1 MAQLIDFILHIDQ
14 HLVTL
19 VNNFGNWSYVILFA
33 MVFIETGI
41 VIFPFLPGDS
51 LLFASAALA
60 ANPAYHLNNGV
71 LFIVF
76 LAAAVIGDTV
86 NYEIGRHLSDRALDN
101 SFFGRFINRDK
112 LAVAED
118 FFDRHGG
125 KTIAIARFVP
135 IVRTFAPF
143 VSGGSHMNYRH
154 FILYNFI
161 GGFLWVTLCVG
172 MGHFFGNIPFVKDH
186 FSMVAMGIVAISLL
200 PMLFV
205 WLRNKLKKKP
215 VNESAD

>member
-112 LAVAED
+112 LAVAE
-118 FFDRHGG
+118 G
-125 KTIAIARFVP
+125 
-135 IVRTFAPF
+135 
-143 VSGGSHMNYRH
+143 
-154 FILYNFI
+154 
-161 GGFLWVTLCVG
+161 
-172 MGHFFGNIPFVKDH
+172 
-186 FSMVAMGIVAISLL
+186 LL
-200 PMLFV
+200 RSP
-205 WLRNKLKKKP
+205 WG
-215 VNESAD
+215 